1 MDKNPEI
8 ERINGVMLDEMV
20 DRVHPI
26 MVAAF
31 GHMQAPTRESVRKS
45 LEFAVEVLE
54 THPEAPQTH
63 GQISLVRTS
72 FGFDVRLH
80 LGHLNH
86 FSKKE
91 N

>member
-1 MDKNPEI
+1 
-8 ERINGVMLDEMV
+8 
-20 DRVHPI
+20 
-26 MVAAF
+26 
-31 GHMQAPTRESVRKS
+31 VRKS
-45 LEFAVEVLE
+45 LEFSIEALE
-54 THPEAPQTH
+54 THPEVPQTH